1 MTSQP
6 VASCQHPALL
16 VYSDSEA
23 LQAIATAQI
32 QTQWRNLAAKC
43 PWATSLQ
50 SPEFATT
57 WYECYGELYRPLI
70 LVRYSSGEEM
80 DGLIALAVERT
91 TGKLTT
97 AGSHQAE
104 YQVWLALPGQQ
115 TFVVE
120 CLEKL
125 RQLGF
130 SSLSFTYLPPGTPLD
145 WLKNGWSD
153 ASTLR
158 AVQRPLLTVDNIEAV
173 RESLAKKK
181 NRRRLEKLQENGPL
195 SFLELRTPQELD
207 GYYDDI
213 IDFYDFRM
221 GAVNGT
227 CPFREDL
234 RKRPFY
240 RALMAQGLLHVT
252 VMKIGEKLVASHIG
266 LRNQT
271 EVVLGIVGHSPFEAI
286 HSPGK
291 LHILQLGSLLH
302 DEGFT
307 NLDLTPGGDS
317 YKEDRA
323 TRYDEAHELTVFL
336 DKGALARHR
345 RSVRVQALEKKV
357 ASVLRLSKQGLS
369 RLRSFL
375 QNPIRGLASLLRSAR
390 RWMWSSE
397 ETRFYRAEANAAGS
411 ADSEI
416 RRDHLRDLLCYEPA
430 GRDSRSKQ
438 EFLSDSLAA
447 VESGVQ
453 FYSIVRN
460 NMIVSCAWVTN
471 VATKAPIN
479 KALRSHEYPPRSA
492 VIYDFYVQ
500 AHADRQVLALLQKI
514 VKDATAEGAEAVFL
528 TIPAEDRAAR
538 QAAEEAGFKYQDSVV
553 RSVRFGSV
561 KTKLVVR
568 ANS

>member
-227 CPFREDL
+227 CPFREDP
-234 RKRPFY
+234 RKGPFY

-500 AHADRQVLALLQKI
+500 AHADRQVSALLQKI

-528 TIPAEDRAAR
+528 AIPAEDRTAR

>member
-1 MTSQP
+1 
-6 VASCQHPALL
+6 
-16 VYSDSEA
+16 
-23 LQAIATAQI
+23 
-32 QTQWRNLAAKC
+32 
-43 PWATSLQ
+43 
-50 SPEFATT
+50 
-57 WYECYGELYRPLI
+57 
-70 LVRYSSGEEM
+70 M

-227 CPFREDL
+227 CPFREDP
-234 RKRPFY
+234 RKGAFY

-271 EVVLGIVGHSPFEAI
+271 GSRIRHS
-286 HSPGK
+286 
-291 LHILQLGSLLH
+291 
-302 DEGFT
+302 
-307 NLDLTPGGDS
+307 
-317 YKEDRA
+317 R
-323 TRYDEAHELTVFL
+323 
-336 DKGALARHR
+336 ALA
-345 RSVRVQALEKKV
+345 
-357 ASVLRLSKQGLS
+357 
-369 RLRSFL
+369 
-375 QNPIRGLASLLRSAR
+375 IRGNSFSRQATHPAAWLAAAR
-390 RWMWSSE
+390 R
-397 ETRFYRAEANAAGS
+397 G
-411 ADSEI
+411 I
-416 RRDHLRDLLCYEPA
+416 H
-430 GRDSRSKQ
+430 
-438 EFLSDSLAA
+438 
-447 VESGVQ
+447 ESGSHARGRQ
-453 FYSIVRN
+453 
-460 NMIVSCAWVTN
+460 
-471 VATKAPIN
+471 
-479 KALRSHEYPPRSA
+479 LQGRS
-492 VIYDFYVQ
+492 
-500 AHADRQVLALLQKI
+500 
-514 VKDATAEGAEAVFL
+514 G
-528 TIPAEDRAAR
+528 
-538 QAAEEAGFKYQDSVV
+538 
-553 RSVRFGSV
+553 
-561 KTKLVVR
+561 
-568 ANS
+568 NSL